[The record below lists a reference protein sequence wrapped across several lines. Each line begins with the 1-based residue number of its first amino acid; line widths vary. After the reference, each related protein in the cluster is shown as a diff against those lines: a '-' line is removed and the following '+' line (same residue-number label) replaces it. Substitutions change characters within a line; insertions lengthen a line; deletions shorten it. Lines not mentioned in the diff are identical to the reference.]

1 MLVKM
6 INFFD
11 NPWDNGNQSGK
22 KPTNGNKAKKP
33 TSNQTDDIEVLLS
46 KCRKKF
52 SNFKNSSPDFNSF
65 KGILLGF
72 LVLVLLWLMTGI
84 YTVQPD
90 QQALILR
97 FGKYDRTAG
106 PGLHYRLPMP
116 VERLLKVSVTKINS
130 IEVGYRTVGN
140 NNVSYRTEES
150 LMLTGDENI
159 VDINFEVQWKIK
171 DAYNFLFNVRD
182 FRVGAT
188 VKSAA
193 ESAMREVIGK
203 NKIALALAE
212 GRNQIEQETRFLL
225 QEILDSYDAGI
236 EVVRLQLLKVDPPKQ
251 VIDAFRDVQTAK
263 LDKERAINQAQA
275 YRMGIIPQA
284 RGEAQ
289 KIIEEALGYKQK
301 VISDSVGRAERFKKI
316 YREYAKAPDA
326 TRKRLYIE
334 TMEEIFENA
343 NITIVDSNVS
353 NTGVVPYLP
362 LKTAK

>member
-1 MLVKM
+1 MLTKV
-6 INFFD
+6 ISFFD
-11 NPWDNGNQSGK
+11 NPWDNGEQEK
-22 KPTNGNKAKKP
+22 KPSSNSNKTRKTP
-33 TSNQTDDIEVLLS
+33 NNQNEALEILLS
-46 KCRKKF
+46 KYKD
-52 SNFKNSSPDFNSF
+52 NFKNMSPDFNSS
-65 KGILLGF
+65 KGIFLGILILL
-72 LVLVLLWLMTGI
+72 LLWLTTGI

-97 FGKYDRTAG
+97 FGKYDRTTG
-106 PGLHYRLPMP
+106 PGLHYRLPSP
-116 VERLLKVSVTKINS
+116 IESLSKLRVTKINS
-130 IEVGYRTVGN
+130 VEVGYRSIGN

-171 DAYNFLFNVRD
+171 DAYNYLFNVRD
-182 FRVGAT
+182 FKDGAT

-212 GRNQIEQETRFLL
+212 GRNQIEQETRLLL
-225 QEILDSYDAGI
+225 QGILDSYKAGI
-236 EVVRLQLLKVDPPKQ
+236 EIVRLQLLKVDPPRQ

-289 KIIEEALGYKQK
+289 KMIEEALGYKEK
-301 VISDSVGRAERFKKI
+301 VVAEAVGEATRFKKI
-316 YREYAKAPDA
+316 YFEYAKAPDA
-326 TRKRLYIE
+326 TRKRLYLE
-334 TMEEIFENA
+334 TMEKIYKDSDL
-343 NITIVDSNVS
+343 TIVDGSATS
-353 NTGVVPYLP
+353 TGVVPYLP
-362 LKTAK
+362 MNQKNIN